1 MQWNKSIYKTQI
13 FRWIFPI
20 KKKDLLVS
28 RSRRRW
34 WWRPKRFLHLHYML
48 LYLPYIH
55 SDSSLRDLQFPQS
68 SFVSR
73 LSLYSLLQFH
83 FFGLAVFILFFQFF
97 VSVLEVSFHFSSLP
111 SCVVFDF
118 IFSYFQISTD
128 EQRINKLR
136 FWYFFFEE
144 NSEPS

>member
-68 SFVSR
+68 SFVSL
-73 LSLYSLLQFH
+73 LSFYSLFH
-83 FFGLAVFILFFQFF
+83 FLFFVLAAFIIFFQFLCIA
-97 VSVLEVSFHFSSLP
+97 LEVFFHLSSLP

-118 IFSYFQISTD
+118 IFSYFQISTE
-128 EQRINKLR
+128 EQSIAKLT
-136 FWYFFFEE
+136 
-144 NSEPS
+144 